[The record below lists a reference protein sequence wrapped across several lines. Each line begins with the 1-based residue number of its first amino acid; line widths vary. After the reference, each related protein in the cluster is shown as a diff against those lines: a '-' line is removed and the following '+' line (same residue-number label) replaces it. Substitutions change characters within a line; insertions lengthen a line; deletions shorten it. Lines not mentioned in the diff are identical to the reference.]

1 MKKNEDNVYLK
12 QNSLGADKFRV
23 KLNALM
29 PSNYTEIRQSYIIL
43 TPQGL
48 SNFLIKFNYNF

>member
-12 QNSLGADKFRV
+12 QNSLGVDKFRV

-43 TPQGL
+43 TT
-48 SNFLIKFNYNF
+48 